1 MRRQAALAM
10 IFGGMIIALLASI
23 LGQLAQGDKQL
34 IKMSAG
40 LIVLGAVIIFTG
52 ALLGLEIG
60 RASCR
65 ERV

>member
-1 MRRQAALAM
+1 MRKQTALAM

-40 LIVLGAVIIFTG
+40 LIVLGTVIIFTG
-52 ALLGLEIG
+52 ALLGLE
-60 RASCR
+60 
-65 ERV
+65 

>member
-1 MRRQAALAM
+1 M

-40 LIVLGAVIIFTG
+40 LIVLGAVIIFIG
-52 ALLGLEIG
+52 ALIGLE
-60 RASCR
+60 
-65 ERV
+65 

>member
-1 MRRQAALAM
+1 MRKQTALAM

-40 LIVLGAVIIFTG
+40 LIVLGAVIIFPG
-52 ALLGLEIG
+52 ALLGLE
-60 RASCR
+60 
-65 ERV
+65 

>member
-1 MRRQAALAM
+1 MRKQTALAM
-10 IFGGMIIALLASI
+10 IFGCMIIALLASI

-52 ALLGLEIG
+52 ALLGLE
-60 RASCR
+60 
-65 ERV
+65 

>member
-52 ALLGLEIG
+52 ALLGLE
-60 RASCR
+60 
-65 ERV
+65 

>member
-1 MRRQAALAM
+1 MRKQTALAM

-52 ALLGLEIG
+52 TLLGLE
-60 RASCR
+60 
-65 ERV
+65 

>member
-1 MRRQAALAM
+1 MRKQAALAM
-10 IFGGMIIALLASI
+10 IFAGMIIALLASI

-52 ALLGLEIG
+52 AFLGLE
-60 RASCR
+60 
-65 ERV
+65 

>member
-1 MRRQAALAM
+1 MRKQTALAM

-40 LIVLGAVIIFTG
+40 LIVLGAVMIFTG
-52 ALLGLEIG
+52 ALLGLE
-60 RASCR
+60 
-65 ERV
+65 

>member
-1 MRRQAALAM
+1 MRGQAALTM

-52 ALLGLEIG
+52 ALLGLE
-60 RASCR
+60 
-65 ERV
+65 

>member
-1 MRRQAALAM
+1 MRKQAALAM

-52 ALLGLEIG
+52 TLLGLE
-60 RASCR
+60 
-65 ERV
+65 

>member
-1 MRRQAALAM
+1 MRKQTALAM

-23 LGQLAQGDKQL
+23 LGLLAQGDKQL

-52 ALLGLEIG
+52 ALLGLE
-60 RASCR
+60 
-65 ERV
+65 

>member
-1 MRRQAALAM
+1 MRKQAALAM

-52 ALLGLEIG
+52 AFLGLE
-60 RASCR
+60 
-65 ERV
+65 

>member
-1 MRRQAALAM
+1 MRKRAALAM

-52 ALLGLEIG
+52 ALLVLE
-60 RASCR
+60 
-65 ERV
+65 

>member
-1 MRRQAALAM
+1 MRKQTALAM
-10 IFGGMIIALLASI
+10 IFGGMIIAMLASI

-52 ALLGLEIG
+52 ALLGLE
-60 RASCR
+60 
-65 ERV
+65 

>member
-10 IFGGMIIALLASI
+10 IFAGMIIALLASI
-23 LGQLAQGDKQL
+23 LGQLAQGEKQL

-52 ALLGLEIG
+52 AFLGLE
-60 RASCR
+60 
-65 ERV
+65 

>member
-1 MRRQAALAM
+1 MRKQAALAM

-52 ALLGLEIG
+52 ALLGLE
-60 RASCR
+60 
-65 ERV
+65 

>member
-1 MRRQAALAM
+1 MRKQTALAL

-52 ALLGLEIG
+52 ALLGLE
-60 RASCR
+60 
-65 ERV
+65 

>member
-1 MRRQAALAM
+1 MRKQAALAM

-34 IKMSAG
+34 VKMSAG

-52 ALLGLEIG
+52 ALLGLE
-60 RASCR
+60 
-65 ERV
+65 

>member
-1 MRRQAALAM
+1 MRKQAALAM

-34 IKMSAG
+34 IKMAAG

-52 ALLGLEIG
+52 ALLGLE
-60 RASCR
+60 
-65 ERV
+65 

>member
-1 MRRQAALAM
+1 MRKQTALAM

-52 ALLGLEIG
+52 ALLGLE
-60 RASCR
+60 
-65 ERV
+65 

>member
-1 MRRQAALAM
+1 MRQQAALAM

-52 ALLGLEIG
+52 ALLGLE
-60 RASCR
+60 
-65 ERV
+65 

>member
-1 MRRQAALAM
+1 MRKQAALAM
-10 IFGGMIIALLASI
+10 IFAGMIIALLASI

-52 ALLGLEIG
+52 ALLGLE
-60 RASCR
+60 
-65 ERV
+65 

>member
-1 MRRQAALAM
+1 MRKQTALAM

-23 LGQLAQGDKQL
+23 LGQMAQGDKQL

-52 ALLGLEIG
+52 ALLGLE
-60 RASCR
+60 
-65 ERV
+65 

>member
-10 IFGGMIIALLASI
+10 IFAGMIIALLASI

-40 LIVLGAVIIFTG
+40 LIVLGAVIFFTG
-52 ALLGLEIG
+52 AFLGLE
-60 RASCR
+60 
-65 ERV
+65 

>member
-1 MRRQAALAM
+1 MRRQAALTM

-52 ALLGLEIG
+52 ALLGLE
-60 RASCR
+60 
-65 ERV
+65 

>member
-1 MRRQAALAM
+1 MRKQAALAM

-40 LIVLGAVIIFTG
+40 LSVLGAVIIFTG
-52 ALLGLEIG
+52 ALLGLE
-60 RASCR
+60 
-65 ERV
+65 

>member
-1 MRRQAALAM
+1 MRKQAALAM

-40 LIVLGAVIIFTG
+40 LMIIAGF
-52 ALLGLEIG
+52 LM
-60 RASCR
+60 
-65 ERV
+65 

>member
-1 MRRQAALAM
+1 MRKRAALAM

-34 IKMSAG
+34 IKMSAR

-52 ALLGLEIG
+52 ALLGLE
-60 RASCR
+60 
-65 ERV
+65 